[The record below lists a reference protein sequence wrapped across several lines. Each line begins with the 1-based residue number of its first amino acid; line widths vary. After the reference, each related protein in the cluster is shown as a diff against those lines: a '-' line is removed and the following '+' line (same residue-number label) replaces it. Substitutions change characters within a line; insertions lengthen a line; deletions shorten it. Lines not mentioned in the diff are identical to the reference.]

1 MKAQFS
7 DLDHRFVKSAMN
19 APYLAREDEQELAL
33 RWKNGQDKSA
43 LDSMTSAHMRLAIAL
58 AARYRN
64 YGLSMADLV
73 QEAHIGLME
82 AAMRFEPAREIRFS
96 TYASWWIRASV
107 QDFILRNWSIVRSG
121 TSSNQKALF
130 FNLRRLRAKLE
141 QAEPEKART
150 AFATIAAALRVPTR
164 DVEAMNARLSG
175 ADMSLNA
182 PVSDED
188 GAGEHG
194 DFLVDTAPLQ
204 DEVLSDAMDAT
215 RRHEALN
222 IALKQLNPRELTVL
236 QQRRLIENAPTLEML
251 GQTLGISKERVR
263 QIENRAIEKLRIAL
277 MREQP
282 RLSHN

>member
-7 DLDHRFVKSAMN
+7 DLDRHFVKSAMN
-19 APYLAREDEQELAL
+19 APYLAREDEHELAL
-33 RWKNGQDKSA
+33 RWKTTQDKAA
-43 LDSMTSAHMRLAIAL
+43 LHSMTSAHMRLAISL

-82 AAMRFEPAREIRFS
+82 AAMRFEPAREVRFS
-96 TYASWWIRASV
+96 TYASWWIRASI

-121 TSSNQKALF
+121 TSSSQKALF

-141 QAEPEKART
+141 QTEPEKART

-175 ADMSLNA
+175 SDVSLNA

-188 GAGEHG
+188 GASERG
-194 DFLVDTAPLQ
+194 DFLVDSAPLQ
-204 DEVLSDAMDAT
+204 DEVLSDAMDAAN
-215 RRHEALN
+215 RHEALN
-222 IALKQLNPRELTVL
+222 LALKKLNPRELTIL
-236 QQRRLIENAPTLEML
+236 KQRRLIENAPTLEVL

-263 QIENRAIEKLRIAL
+263 QIENRAIEKLRLAL
-277 MREQP
+277 TP
-282 RLSHN
+282 SLPAN